1 MQCVVRVDRAGEC
14 HLIHTVRDRHVAI
27 GFTKHNV
34 IVGRVGR
41 GEVVLARLRDADDQR
56 VAVLQE
62 FRNDAVPEIRSGL
75 VVVRSDVESEIY
87 VIRDALMSVRHD
99 NLRLRDSLGD
109 HADSL
114 MLGQR
119 RLLQAGEVHSDH
131 IQQVYKLT
139 FFVLCEEIK
148 HRSRSP

>member
-1 MQCVVRVDRAGEC
+1 MQCVVRVDRAGEG

-27 GFTKHNV
+27 GFAKHNV

-75 VVVRSDVESEIY
+75 VVVRPDVEAEVY
-87 VIRDALMSVRHD
+87 VIRDTLMPVRHD
-99 NLRLRDSLGD
+99 NL
-109 HADSL
+109 
-114 MLGQR
+114 
-119 RLLQAGEVHSDH
+119 
-131 IQQVYKLT
+131 
-139 FFVLCEEIK
+139 
-148 HRSRSP
+148 